1 MAKRR
6 STPIPIPLPD
16 PGMDMAPLPCLALTV
31 EEAAEVLRLSRC
43 TVLELVGEGRL
54 RVVRVGRR
62 VIVPTRAIEDFLGH
76 GS

>member
-1 MAKRR
+1 MAQRKRI
-6 STPIPIPLPD
+6 TVPIPPPD
-16 PGMDMAPLPCLALTV
+16 PGYDAAPLPCLALTV

-62 VIVPTRAIEDFLGH
+62 VIIPTKAVEDFLGH